1 MAFTGSFIFFLRE
14 ASREETF
21 SFFLLTQRVLVLQK
35 KLKLFLIVTAAQ
47 RNICAATAI
56 RTAIGSVVQFVFKG
70 GLAGWVLSFLT
81 CCCPGQ
87 WVTVTTSFIVSSFQK
102 VSLIL
107 AKCEKNLIL
116 SLFYWTAVMLSMG
129 AVHQQYFTA
138 LIANHLSLAR
148 TRVCLAGTQTV
159 WRLEGMAKST
169 FLHSFAFRW
178 NCLYCA

>member
-1 MAFTGSFIFFLRE
+1 MAFTGSFFCFSPE
-14 ASREETF
+14 ASVEEPF

-35 KLKLFLIVTAAQ
+35 MLKLSLIVAVAQ
-47 RNICAATAI
+47 RNICVVTAI

-70 GLAGWVLSFLT
+70 GLAEWVLSFLT

-129 AVHQQYFTA
+129 VAHQQYFTA
-138 LIANHLSLAR
+138 LIAKPPCPLAR
-148 TRVCLAGTQTV
+148 TCTCLAGTQTV
-159 WRLEGMAKST
+159 WKHDSMAKSWLT
-169 FLHSFAFRW
+169 FLH
-178 NCLYCA
+178 YQV